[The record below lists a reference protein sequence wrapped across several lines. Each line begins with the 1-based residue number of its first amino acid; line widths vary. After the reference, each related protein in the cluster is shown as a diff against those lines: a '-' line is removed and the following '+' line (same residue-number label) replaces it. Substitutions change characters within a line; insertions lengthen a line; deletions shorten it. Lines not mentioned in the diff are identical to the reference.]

1 MHILVVD
8 ADPRVLASIASI
20 LRREGHDAVLAA
32 SGAEALDALRAPGAR
47 FPDLA
52 VLDVAMPGMDG
63 LEVCRAIRAMADIP
77 VLFLPA
83 RDQEIAG
90 LLRQGFQCFDYA
102 AKPLSPLE
110 LLGRIRALRPTDAG
124 AMTFPATLRH
134 GRLCLR
140 PGDTFVS
147 WDGTPVPLDRTG
159 MLTLEMMMRQPSRLF
174 SRESIMVVAFGEEVN
189 AVLVDRHVEEL
200 CRKFRDAGCP
210 EVIGIVCGV
219 GFTLVRAD

>member
-8 ADPRVLASIASI
+8 DDPRALASIGSI
-20 LRREGHDAVLAA
+20 LHREGHDVVLTG
-32 SGAEALDALRAPGAR
+32 SGAEALEALRAPGACL
-47 FPDLA
+47 PDLV

-63 LEVCRAIRAMADIP
+63 FEVCRAIRATADIP
-77 VLFLPA
+77 VLFLPG

-90 LLRQGFQCFDYA
+90 LLRQGLKGYDYA
-102 AKPLSPLE
+102 AKPLSPPE
-110 LLGRIRALRPTDAG
+110 LRGRVRALRRSDAG
-124 AMTFPATLRH
+124 VAFYPETLRH

-140 PGDTFVS
+140 PGDTSAS
-147 WDGTPVPLDRTG
+147 WNGTPVPLDRTG

-174 SRESIMVVAFGEEVN
+174 SRESIMVVAFGEEVDP
-189 AVLVDRHVEEL
+189 VLVDRHVEDL

-219 GFTLVRAD
+219 GFTLVRAG